1 MPVGMGNLNPSP
13 GEEVGWHGNGS
24 LRGRLRHQL
33 SQLGMK
39 TTRCEDGVLLI
50 GNPQLPTVPGP
61 SMGGE
66 S

>member
-1 MPVGMGNLNPSP
+1 MPVGMENLNPSP
-13 GEEVGWHGNGS
+13 GEEVGMATDLSGAD
-24 LRGRLRHQL
+24 LRHQL

-50 GNPQLPTVPGP
+50 ANPQLPTVPGP
-61 SMGGE
+61 STGGE